1 MLTRLTCY
9 LDSLRTCLRL
19 DSKIKKD
26 VLKELYTH
34 LEDKSQELKES
45 GLSEEEAIETAVK
58 HFGSVQSIARQT
70 YEVYSSGTW
79 RQAFF
84 AALPHL
90 IIALLFALR
99 AWQSIFWLTIILLT
113 VISVVL
119 YGWWHGKPVWLFP
132 WLGYYLIPVI
142 VTGILL
148 VYLPGGWFWL
158 AVLVYLPLALFVL
171 ISVTKQT
178 ITQDWLYASVMLLPI
193 PIILGWALALGM
205 SKDFLSIER
214 QLHETK
220 GLVALSFLILAITVA
235 IFIRVKQRWLKAGA
249 LLTPELLVLVIVA
262 VASRGAISFWLWL
275 GLVILSIFLI
285 FSPAWLE
292 RRLTQNHQ

>member
-1 MLTRLTCY
+1 MVTRLTHY

-19 DSKIKKD
+19 DSRVKKD

-45 GLSEEEAIETAVK
+45 GLSEEEAVETAVK

-84 AALPHL
+84 AALPHS

-99 AWQSIFWLTIILLT
+99 AWQSIIWLTIILLT
-113 VISVVL
+113 VTGVVL

-158 AVLVYLPLALFVL
+158 AALVYLPLALFVL

-193 PIILGWALALGM
+193 PIVLGWALALGL
-205 SKDFLSIER
+205 SKDLPNIQR
-214 QLHETK
+214 QFHEMAS
-220 GLVALSFLILAITVA
+220 LVALSFLILAITVA
-235 IFIRVKQRWLKAGA
+235 TFIRVKQRWFKAGA
-249 LLTPELLVLVIVA
+249 LLTPELLVLVIIA

-292 RRLTQNHQ
+292 RKLTQNHR